1 MIDPYDT
8 RFNQKLLCL
17 AESDPVGVSLL
28 DRFASLFG
36 KALDEDNKYPDEW
49 YVFKD
54 LVEREYE
61 RKAAD
66 LNLVLNSPFEIGS
79 CIKPLTSVRS
89 YINKVWLYA
98 LPVVCVD
105 YCVRGHI
112 LSGTQESGTKQL
124 YLSADLTTPRFV
136 ERQGDLRY
144 YVVPRSWFR
153 DEEWPE
159 YLVGSQQRKLETI
172 GVIFDRETGDPALRM
187 FQLMSLLY
195 KNSQESILDII
206 DIFATDP
213 VTRAYSRRIS

>member
-1 MIDPYDT
+1 MIDPYDP

-17 AESDPVGVSLL
+17 AECDPVGVPLL

-36 KALDEDNKYPDEW
+36 RTLDEDNKCPDEW
-49 YVFKD
+49 YVFAD

-79 CIKPLTSVRS
+79 WIRPPSLRS
-89 YINKVWLYA
+89 YIDRVGLYA
-98 LPVVCVD
+98 LPVVAVD
-105 YCVRGHI
+105 HYVRGHI
-112 LSGTQESGTKQL
+112 LSGTPESETKRL

-136 ERQGDLRY
+136 ERRDNRGFH
-144 YVVPRSWFR
+144 VVPRSWFR

-159 YLVGSQQRKLETI
+159 YLVGSQQRKLEI
-172 GVIFDRETGDPALRM
+172 IKVIFDRETESDPALRM

-195 KNSQESILDII
+195 KNSKESILDIV
-206 DIFATDP
+206 DIFVTDP
-213 VTRAYSRRIS
+213 ITRVYSRRIS

>member
-17 AESDPVGVSLL
+17 AECDPVGVPLL

-36 KALDEDNKYPDEW
+36 RTLDEDNKCPDEW
-49 YVFKD
+49 YVFAD

-79 CIKPLTSVRS
+79 WIKPTSLCS
-89 YINKVWLYA
+89 YIDRVGLYA
-98 LPVVCVD
+98 LPVVGVD

-112 LSGTQESGTKQL
+112 LSGTPESGTKWL
-124 YLSADLTTPRFV
+124 YLSADLTTPKFV
-136 ERQGDLRY
+136 ERQDNLRY
-144 YVVPRSWFR
+144 HVVPRSWFR
-153 DEEWPE
+153 DEEWSE
-159 YLVGSQQRKLETI
+159 YLVGSRQRKLEVI
-172 GVIFDRETGDPALRM
+172 GVIFDRETENDPALRM
-187 FQLMSLLY
+187 FQLMSFLY

-206 DIFATDP
+206 DIFVTDP
-213 VTRAYSRRIS
+213 ITRAYSRRIS